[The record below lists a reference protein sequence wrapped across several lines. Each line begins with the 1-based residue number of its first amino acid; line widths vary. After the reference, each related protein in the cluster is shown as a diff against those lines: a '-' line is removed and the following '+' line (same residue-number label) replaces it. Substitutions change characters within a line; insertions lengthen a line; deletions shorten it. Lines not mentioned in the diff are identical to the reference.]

1 MRLGPDTRA
10 RLLLYASFAA
20 AILLAIMP
28 LPSWA
33 EDFRPDWV
41 GLVLIYW
48 CIATPQ
54 RVGVG
59 SGWLLGLILDIL
71 YGHALLG
78 LHALTKATVAFIAMR
93 LHLQLRMFP
102 RWQQALAVAI
112 LLFVSQLIVLWVRGA
127 IGQAP
132 QGIGYWTPAIV
143 GMVLWPFVF
152 AVLRNLRRRGDIR

>member
-1 MRLGPDTRA
+1 MRLSPDHRA
-10 RLLLYASFAA
+10 RLLLYGSFAT

-28 LPSWA
+28 LPAWV

-59 SGWLLGLILDIL
+59 TGWLLGLILDVL

-78 LHALTKATVAFIAMR
+78 LHALTKATMAYIAMR

-102 RWQQALAVAI
+102 RWQQALAIAV
-112 LLFVSQLIVLWVRGA
+112 LLFIGQLIVLWVRGA

-132 QGIGYWTPAIV
+132 KTFSYWTPAIV
-143 GMVLWPFVF
+143 GLLLWPLVF
-152 AVLRNLRRRGDIR
+152 GALRNLRRRGDIR

>member
-1 MRLGPDTRA
+1 MRLSPDTRA
-10 RLLLYASFAA
+10 SLLLYGSFTV

-41 GLVLIYW
+41 GLVLVYW

-59 SGWLLGLILDIL
+59 TGWGLGLILDVL

-78 LHALTKATVAFIAMR
+78 LHALTKATMAYIAMR

-102 RWQQALAVAI
+102 RWQQALAIGV

-127 IGQAP
+127 VGQAP
-132 QGIGYWTPAIV
+132 KTFSYWTPAIV
-143 GMVLWPFVF
+143 GLLMWPLVF
-152 AVLRNLRRRGDIR
+152 NALRRLRRHGDIR